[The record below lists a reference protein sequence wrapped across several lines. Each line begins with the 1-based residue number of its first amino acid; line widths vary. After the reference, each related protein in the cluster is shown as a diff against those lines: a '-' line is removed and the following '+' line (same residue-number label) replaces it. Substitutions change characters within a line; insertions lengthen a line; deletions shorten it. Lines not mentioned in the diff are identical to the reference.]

1 MRAIVTKQAVSEAA
15 EALEA
20 NCKEPTIKD
29 VQARIGGGSFTT
41 VKRYLDQWK
50 HERADAMANL
60 PELPT
65 EISSNAQEFARA
77 VWGLATKDAQREV
90 SQVKEAAKAQVDGL
104 RSELADATNEIA
116 RLEQIEAEQA
126 ASIENQQS
134 HIRETELKLVEAQ
147 TKAERVAE
155 LERSLAENL
164 ATLEQSRN
172 ELRDRAVDVGTLQG
186 EVKALR
192 NQVSEL
198 TTALKKS

>member
-15 EALEA
+15 EALVA
-20 NCKEPTIKD
+20 DCKEPTIKD

-50 HERADAMANL
+50 HERADAMASL
-60 PELPT
+60 PEPPT

-77 VWGLATKDAQREV
+77 VWRLATKEAQREV
-90 SQVKEAAKAQVDGL
+90 SQVKEAAKTQVDGL
-104 RSELADATNEIA
+104 RIELADATFEIA
-116 RLEQIEAEQA
+116 RLEQVEAEQA
-126 ASIENQQS
+126 AAIENQQS
-134 HIRETELKLVEAQ
+134 RLRETELKLVEAQ

-155 LERSLAENL
+155 LEMSLAETL
-164 ATLEQSRN
+164 VTLEQSRN
-172 ELRDRAVDVGTLQG
+172 ELLDRAVDVGTLQG
-186 EVKALR
+186 EVRALR